1 MLIVAITIFV
11 LHLSIP
17 VGINLMETNEAL
29 VGRFRNRRVG
39 WFPWF
44 DWGASEVVM
53 EAHLRDPASFETR
66 LRASAPL
73 EDRYCTRYLD
83 IPCGSGAGNDGLLR
97 IP

>member
-17 VGINLMETNEAL
+17 AGINLMETIEAL

-39 WFPWF
+39 WFLWF
-44 DWGASEVVM
+44 DLGASKVVM
-53 EAHLRDPASFETR
+53 AAHLRDPVSFETR
-66 LRASAPL
+66 LCASAPL
-73 EDRYCTRYLD
+73 EDRYCMRYLD
-83 IPCGSGAGNDGLLR
+83 IPCSSGAGNEGLLR